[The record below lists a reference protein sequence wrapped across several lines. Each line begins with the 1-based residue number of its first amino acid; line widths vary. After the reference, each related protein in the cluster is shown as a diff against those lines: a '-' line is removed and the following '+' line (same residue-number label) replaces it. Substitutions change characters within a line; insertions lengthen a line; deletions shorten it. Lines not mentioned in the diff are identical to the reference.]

1 MTGRDSKAHLTG
13 FFVGLVALAIVVL
26 VTVKLTNKKFEGHAA
41 EGAAATS
48 TQH

>member
-1 MTGRDSKAHLTG
+1 MTGRDTKAHLTG
-13 FFVGLVALAIVVL
+13 FTVGLVGIALVVITL
-26 VTVKLTNKKFEGHAA
+26 VILTNKKFASHEA

>member
-1 MTGRDSKAHLTG
+1 MTGRDTKAHLTG
-13 FFVGLVALAIVVL
+13 FFVGLVLVAAVVL
-26 VTVKLTNKKFEGHAA
+26 VTMTLTNRKFEGHAA